1 VNAPSHL
8 DRTIS
13 RWAPL
18 GLALLGALLLLPR
31 IGSYGFWDPSEVHVA
46 DAARALIEGPHR
58 LNQPPPA
65 LTVRLVAEGF
75 RLLGVGEVGGR
86 LPLALVSLLAILCTY
101 YLGRAVYRPRA
112 ALIGAIAMSTMPAFL
127 FGGRQLTS
135 GAPAVLGLAL
145 ALGGLARLAWPPGE
159 STLIGRLTAAAAATL
174 GLFIGHQACG
184 LLVGILAPLAA
195 IAVALWASPAPR
207 GRAALFT
214 AVSLAL
220 LGWGALAYRKL
231 SAYSTLL
238 GGVPRPPQMQTVVTS
253 LLRQLGFAAAPWLAI
268 TPFAV
273 LRAIDGEQPT
283 RPGDDEG
290 RAAYA
295 RVLVPAALV
304 TTYFLATLHAATL
317 GDLLVPGAPLLGLVA
332 GAWLDDALDRP
343 QARAIEGIAIA
354 AIAVILGHDIMLTT
368 DAFVSVQSAE
378 QIRWP
383 QPIYWTGNVLFGLLA
398 AFGGLVALALML
410 PALWGEGETG
420 TRDRLQRGLL
430 VAGIGVQLVFAI
442 ALTQW
447 FVPAASKHLSPKDL
461 YGKTKQLDPKAPL
474 GQYRFNASGASYFM
488 GGRTATQL
496 NSLED
501 VLAFLK
507 RPEHVFIFVGN
518 EELASID
525 QASRRGAHPVAPADG
540 STIPT
545 ATLVVPYYV
554 VDDSNSRFLILSN
567 QLPEG
572 DKDLNPLRRFVSETA
587 PSPQTAMSINFDDKL
602 QLVGFDL
609 PAEAHRGEDVKVR
622 LYFKVLAPVGG
633 NYKVFLHFDGPGA
646 RVNGD
651 HVPLDGKF
659 PTQFWTPGTYVID
672 EYLLKPDRATQPAGV
687 FQLFFGLFSGDHRL
701 KVKEGASDGENRVR
715 LGSVR
720 VK

>member
-1 VNAPSHL
+1 VTAPNDLNRS
-8 DRTIS
+8 IS

-31 IGSYGFWDPSEVHVA
+31 LGAYGFWDPSEVHIA
-46 DAARALIEGPHR
+46 DAARALNEGPHR

-112 ALIGAIAMSTMPAFL
+112 ALLGAIAMSTMPAFL

-145 ALGGLARLAWPPGE
+145 ALGGLARLAWPPAD
-159 STLIGRLTAAAAATL
+159 STLLGRLGAAVAAAI

-195 IAVALWASPAPR
+195 IAIALWASPAPR
-207 GRAALFT
+207 GRAVLFT
-214 AVSLAL
+214 AVTLAL
-220 LGWGALAYRKL
+220 LGWGALAFRKI
-231 SAYSTLL
+231 SAYSGLL

-268 TPFAV
+268 APFAI

-283 RPGDDEG
+283 RPGDDDG

-317 GDLLVPGAPLLGLVA
+317 GDLLVPGAPLLGLLA
-332 GAWLDDALDRP
+332 GGWLDDALDRGP
-343 QARAIEGIAIA
+343 ARAIEGVAIA

-383 QPIYWTGNVLFGLLA
+383 QAIYWTGDVLFALLA
-398 AFGGLVALALML
+398 AFGGLIALALVL
-410 PALWGEGETG
+410 PMLWGSRGSE
-420 TRDRLQRGLL
+420 RLKRTVLISA
-430 VAGIGVQLVFAI
+430 VSVQLGFAI

-496 NSLED
+496 SSLED

-507 RPEHVFIFVGN
+507 RPEHVFIFIGN

-525 QASRRGAHPVAPADG
+525 QASRRGVHPVSPPDG
-540 STIPT
+540 SSAPT

-567 QLPEG
+567 RLLEG
-572 DKDLNPLRRFVSETA
+572 EKDLNPLRRFVSETA
-587 PSPQTAMSINFDDKL
+587 PSPQNALSINFDDKL

-633 NYKVFLHFDGPGA
+633 SYKVFLHFDGPGA

-672 EYLLKPDRATQPAGV
+672 EYLLKPDRATQPSGV

-715 LGSVR
+715 LGN
-720 VK
+720 VKVK